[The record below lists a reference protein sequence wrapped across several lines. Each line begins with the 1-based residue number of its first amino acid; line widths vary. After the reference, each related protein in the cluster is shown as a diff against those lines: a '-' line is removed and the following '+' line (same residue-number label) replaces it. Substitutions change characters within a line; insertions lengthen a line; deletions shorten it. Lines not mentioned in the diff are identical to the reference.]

1 MTVELFLVLLMIA
14 SIATPIGIECVKKF
28 LDAVGA
34 TYQSVPLAIIV
45 AIAVGFAE
53 MFIYYSG
60 GDISV
65 VTTIIYAVILGFA
78 NAVGATTSYDL
89 VKKFI
94 NALFGKDKQEGR
106 VLYEC

>member
-14 SIATPIGIECVKKF
+14 SVATPIGIECVKKF

-45 AIAVGFAE
+45 AIAVGFCE

-60 GDISV
+60 GEIST
-65 VTTIIYAVILGFA
+65 VTTVIYAAILGFA

-94 NALFGKDKQEGR
+94 AALFAKNADK
-106 VLYEC
+106 